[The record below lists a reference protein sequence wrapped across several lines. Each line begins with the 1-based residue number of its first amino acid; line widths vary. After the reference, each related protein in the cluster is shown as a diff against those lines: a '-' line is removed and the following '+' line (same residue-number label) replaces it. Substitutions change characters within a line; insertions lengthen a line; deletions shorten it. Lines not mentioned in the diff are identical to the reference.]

1 MIKVNLLGSKEPVSR
16 GGVFGGGGGGSGPE
30 PGIPSDPSEK
40 SGLLIAILVLGGSLA
55 FIGYQWWSAQQ
66 TLAKLDEDI
75 ASLNQEKARL
85 ATIISQVNEYQKQLN
100 ELKEKE
106 ELIQRLM
113 SERQGPVRLLDE
125 LSAQLPDFI
134 WLTTLSQTAGGV
146 AVNGMAASYV
156 SIADYIRK
164 LEDTDYF
171 RNVELIDAK
180 QDKSEFTSF
189 SLRAQVVVPKA
200 PQAAGGDQ
208 PAAAGG
214 SR

>member
-1 MIKVNLLGSKEPVSR
+1 MIRINLVGSKEPAAR
-16 GGVFGGGGGGSGPE
+16 GGVFGGGGGQGPAPGS
-30 PGIPSDPSEK
+30 PSEPSEK
-40 SGLLIAILVLGGSLA
+40 SGLFLAIVILGGTLA
-55 FIGYQWWSAQQ
+55 FIGFRWWTAQQ
-66 TLAKLDEDI
+66 TLSDLDREI
-75 ASLNQEKARL
+75 ASLNQEKARR
-85 ATIISQVNEYQKQLN
+85 ATIISQVNEYQKQLK

-113 SERQGPVRLLDE
+113 SERAGPVRMLDE

-134 WLTTLSQTAGGV
+134 WLTNLTQTVGGV
-146 AVNGMAASYV
+146 AVKGMSASYV

-180 QDKSEFTSF
+180 ADKSEFTTF
-189 SLRAQVVVPKA
+189 QLRAQVVPPKI
-200 PQAAGGDQ
+200 PQAAGDQ

>member
-1 MIKVNLLGSKEPVSR
+1 MIKVNLLGSKEPAAR
-16 GGVFGGGGGGSGPE
+16 GGVFGGGGGPGPE
-30 PGIPSDPSEK
+30 PGIPSEPSEK
-40 SGLLIAILVLGGSLA
+40 SGLLLAVVFLGGALA
-55 FIGYQWWSAQQ
+55 FIGWQWWSAQQ
-66 TLAKLDEDI
+66 ALSNLDEEI

-85 ATIISQVNEYQKQLN
+85 ATIINQVNEYQKQLK

-113 SERQGPVRLLDE
+113 SERQGPVLMLDE

-134 WLTTLSQTAGGV
+134 WLTNLSQTGRGV

-180 QDKSEFTSF
+180 QDKSEFTTF
-189 SLRAQVVVPKA
+189 QLRAQVVIPKVPG
-200 PQAAGGDQ
+200 AAGDDQ